1 MCRMIDHKIQPRMK
15 KFFTYI
21 LSFLCLF
28 SFTLYSSDFFTSITK
43 VEYVSSSRTL
53 KLSSK
58 VNLEHIEQTIGKKVN
73 SNDFDLVLNKYLQN
87 SIKISINDTPVN
99 FTFSSK
105 NPDGNVVW
113 IYYEVPDINSVSS
126 ITIKNSLLL
135 DTYPDQ
141 QNFIN
146 FIVNG
151 QKKSLVCKKGS
162 ESGKV
167 NF

>member
-1 MCRMIDHKIQPRMK
+1 MK
-15 KFFTYI
+15 KLI
-21 LSFLCLF
+21 LIVLSFLCLC
-28 SFTLYSSDFFTSITK
+28 SYTIYSSDFFTSITK
-43 VEYVSSSRTL
+43 VEYVSSSKTL
-53 KLSSK
+53 KVSSK
-58 VNLEHIEQTIGKKVN
+58 VNLEHIEQVLGKKVN
-73 SNDFDLVLNKYLQN
+73 SNDFDLALNKYLQN
-87 SIKISINDTPVN
+87 NVKISINDTAVN

-113 IYYEVPDINSVSS
+113 IYYEVPEINSVSS
-126 ITIKNSLLL
+126 ITIRNSLLL
-135 DTYPDQ
+135 DIYPDQ

-162 ESGKV
+162 ESGKI

>member
-1 MCRMIDHKIQPRMK
+1 MSDNIIQPIMK
-15 KFFTYI
+15 KFILFFV
-21 LSFLCLF
+21 LSFTCLGF
-28 SFTLYSSDFFTSITK
+28 YNFYSSDFFTSITK
-43 VEYVSSSRTL
+43 VEYVSSSKTL
-53 KLSSK
+53 KVSSK

-73 SNDFDLVLNKYLQN
+73 SNDFDIALNKYLQN
-87 SIKISINDTPVN
+87 NVKISIDDTPVN

-113 IYYEVPDINSVSS
+113 IYYEVSGINSVSS

-135 DTYPDQ
+135 DKFPDQ

-162 ESGKV
+162 ESGKLT
-167 NF
+167 F

>member
-1 MCRMIDHKIQPRMK
+1 MMK
-15 KFFTYI
+15 KFIPFI
-21 LSFLCLF
+21 LCILFLC
-28 SFTLYSSDFFTSITK
+28 SYTLYSSDFFTSITK
-43 VEYVSSSRTL
+43 VEYVSSTKTL

-58 VNLEHIEQTIGKKVN
+58 VNVEHIEQTIGKKVN
-73 SNDFDLVLNKYLQN
+73 SNDFDTSLNKYLQN
-87 SIKISINDTPVN
+87 NVKLSINDTPVT

-105 NPDGNVVW
+105 NPDGNIVW
-113 IYYEVPDINSVSS
+113 IYYEVNGVNSVSS
-126 ITIKNSLLL
+126 ISIKNSLLL
-135 DTYPDQ
+135 DKYPEQ

-162 ESGKV
+162 DSGKI